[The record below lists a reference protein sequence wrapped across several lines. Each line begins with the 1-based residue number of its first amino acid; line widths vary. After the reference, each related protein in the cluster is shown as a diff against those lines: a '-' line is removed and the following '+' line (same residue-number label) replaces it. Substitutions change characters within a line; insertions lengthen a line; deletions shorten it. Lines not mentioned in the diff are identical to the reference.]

1 VGGSFGAA
9 HLCEGED
16 VGHAG
21 ADARIQ
27 GPPEVDLPV
36 GAQECEA
43 DPGL

>member
-1 VGGSFGAA
+1 MGGPFDAA

-21 ADARIQ
+21 ADARVQ
-27 GPPEVDLPV
+27 GPPEVHLPV